1 MTYPGTKMKHRDFKL
16 LLNAGVVTGVVAT
29 PNAQGKGWSLN
40 VQMAKP
46 VLDGHRGDLESNR
59 STWQKFQPR
68 RFASL
73 DTVASYLHGLGLDRF
88 RVESLGCK

>member
-1 MTYPGTKMKHRDFKL
+1 MKHRDFKL
-16 LLNAGVVTGVVAT
+16 LLNAGVVTGIVAT
-29 PNAQGKGWSLN
+29 PNAQGKGWHLN

-46 VLDGHRGDLESNR
+46 VLDGYRGDLESNR
-59 STWQKFQPR
+59 STWQRFQPR

-73 DTVASYLHGLGLDRF
+73 DTVASYLVASYLHGLGLDRF